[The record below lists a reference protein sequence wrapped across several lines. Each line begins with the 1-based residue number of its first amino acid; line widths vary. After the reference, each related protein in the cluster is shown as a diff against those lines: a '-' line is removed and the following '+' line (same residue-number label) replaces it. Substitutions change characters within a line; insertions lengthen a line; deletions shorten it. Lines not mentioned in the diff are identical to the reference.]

1 VLSINETAAGVSFGV
16 RIQPRAKRDTVLGEL
31 GGALKISLVAP
42 PVDGR
47 ANKGCI
53 SFIAEL
59 LEVRPSQVSILS
71 GHASRNKVM
80 RVAGIT
86 AASLRERLERVK

>member
-1 VLSINETAAGVSFGV
+1 MLSINETAAGVSFV
-16 RIQPRAKRDTVLGEL
+16 VKVQPRAKRDAVLGEI
-31 GGALKISLVAP
+31 GEALKIALATA

-47 ANKGCI
+47 ANAACI
-53 SFIAEL
+53 SFLAEL
-59 LEVRPSQVSILS
+59 LQVRRSQVSIAS

-86 AASLRERLERVK
+86 AALLRERLERVK